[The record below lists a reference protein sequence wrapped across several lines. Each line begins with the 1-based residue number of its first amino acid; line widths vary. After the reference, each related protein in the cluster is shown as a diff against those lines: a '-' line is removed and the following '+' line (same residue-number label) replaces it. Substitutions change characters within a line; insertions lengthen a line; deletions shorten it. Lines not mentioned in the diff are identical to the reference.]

1 MTSLRIQPN
10 YYGIHPL
17 QGYKGRLSEALI
29 LLKRPSSASVLP
41 LFMEQQRLPLQ
52 PDNEG
57 HPPPPDNEGHPAS
70 PDNALPPGIDRSN
83 FRLNSSTLFL
93 TYPQCPLEKETA
105 VENLLAFCQSKNV
118 TPTKYVVAQ
127 EQHKDGTPH
136 LHIAIWLSGKLNLK
150 SPRSLDAITGKHGHY
165 RGIKYPTRC
174 LKYCLKEDKSPLV
187 FGFDPRYLARLTEES
202 SNSTPKKTTTYATAC
217 TVGGKRPSDILLQDP
232 GFYLLHGKK
241 LKELHTDYV
250 MLQRYATIKP
260 FYGIVYTPAPLT
272 EPHGPTKTICEW
284 VNANLFQSR
293 PFRSKQ
299 LYIHGPPA
307 CGKSTF
313 LRSLASYCKIFNM
326 SIQEDFYDFYS
337 DDMHLV
343 SIDEFKGQKT
353 IQFLNQFLDGQ
364 VMCLRQKGNQYL
376 KCKNLP
382 VIICSNYPLEECYK
396 KAATTGY
403 LESLLSRL
411 LIVHI
416 PPTEKIDLDNIHF
429 SEGVD
434 TNGSPMFVEQESQ

>member
-1 MTSLRIQPN
+1 
-10 YYGIHPL
+10 
-17 QGYKGRLSEALI
+17 
-29 LLKRPSSASVLP
+29 
-41 LFMEQQRLPLQ
+41 
-52 PDNEG
+52 
-57 HPPPPDNEGHPAS
+57 
-70 PDNALPPGIDRSN
+70 
-83 FRLNSSTLFL
+83 
-93 TYPQCPLEKETA
+93 
-105 VENLLAFCQSKNV
+105 
-118 TPTKYVVAQ
+118 
-127 EQHKDGTPH
+127 
-136 LHIAIWLSGKLNLK
+136 
-150 SPRSLDAITGKHGHY
+150 
-165 RGIKYPTRC
+165 
-174 LKYCLKEDKSPLV
+174 
-187 FGFDPRYLARLTEES
+187 
-202 SNSTPKKTTTYATAC
+202 
-217 TVGGKRPSDILLQDP
+217 
-232 GFYLLHGKK
+232 
-241 LKELHTDYV
+241 
-250 MLQRYATIKP
+250 
-260 FYGIVYTPAPLT
+260 
-272 EPHGPTKTICEW
+272 
-284 VNANLFQSR
+284 
-293 PFRSKQ
+293 
-299 LYIHGPPA
+299 
-307 CGKSTF
+307 
-313 LRSLASYCKIFNM
+313 M